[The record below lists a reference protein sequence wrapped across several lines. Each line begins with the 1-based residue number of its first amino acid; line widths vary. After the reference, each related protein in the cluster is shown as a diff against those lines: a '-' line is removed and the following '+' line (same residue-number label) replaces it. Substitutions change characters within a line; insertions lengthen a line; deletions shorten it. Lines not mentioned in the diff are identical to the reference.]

1 MDLVGVPAQYLDVV
15 WNDVKDRIAYVLETL
30 SDEEVSVDEMQRMIA
45 NREAQ
50 LWTTN
55 DKQSVCIT
63 RILKKL
69 HHTEMVVWVLH
80 SDNFCEEHWNLL
92 DQIKEWARAQGCTK
106 SRIVARPGFEK
117 ILVKHGWKRRHIT
130 LTQEI

>member
-30 SDEEVSVDEMQRMIA
+30 SDEEITVDEMQQMIL

-55 DKQSVCIT
+55 DKKSVCIT

-69 HHTEMVVWVLH
+69 RHTEMVVWVMQ
-80 SDNFCEEHWNLL
+80 SDNFCEEHWELL
-92 DQIKEWARAQGCTK
+92 EQIKDWGKRQGCTQ

-117 ILVKHGWKRRHIT
+117 TLVKHGWKRRYVG
-130 LTQEI
+130 LTQEL